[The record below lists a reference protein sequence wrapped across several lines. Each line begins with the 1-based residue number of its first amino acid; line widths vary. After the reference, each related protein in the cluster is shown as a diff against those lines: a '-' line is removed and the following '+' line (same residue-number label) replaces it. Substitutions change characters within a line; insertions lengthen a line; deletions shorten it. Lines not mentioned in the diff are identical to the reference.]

1 MRAMVLREQGG
12 LDKLTF
18 DSNFPDPEIGPAD
31 VLLRVRA
38 TSLNY
43 HDIFTR
49 RGMPGIKIPLP
60 VIMGLDV
67 AGEIVKVGPDVEG
80 WKVGDRV
87 QVDPLNRIEGGLM
100 GETMNGGLAE
110 LCKAR
115 AHQLMR
121 IPDNVSFE
129 QAASLPVAYGT
140 AHRMMTTNGQVTAG
154 EKVLILGASGGVG
167 VCCVQLAK
175 IAGAYVVACAGS
187 EEKGRRLKE
196 LGADEVI
203 LYTQEDFVHTV
214 RQRHGRPQRAGGGSS
229 VNGGVDVVVNFT
241 GGDTWVKSLRTLK
254 LGGRI
259 LTCGATAGYDP
270 PEDLRVI
277 WTFELQIRGSN
288 GWERDDLEK
297 LFALVSTGKLTALID
312 KSFPLQQAAEALRML
327 EDRTVF
333 GKVVV
338 TP

>member
-38 TSLNY
+38 TSL
-43 HDIFTR
+43 IFFSFFPR

-80 WKVGDRV
+80 WKIGDRV
-87 QVDPLNRIEGGLM
+87 LVDPLNRVEGGLM

-129 QAASLPVAYGT
+129 QAAALPVAYGT

-167 VCCVQLAK
+167 VCCMQLGQNAR
-175 IAGAYVVACAGS
+175 GHF
-187 EEKGRRLKE
+187 RRC
-196 LGADEVI
+196 
-203 LYTQEDFVHTV
+203 
-214 RQRHGRPQRAGGGSS
+214 GG
-229 VNGGVDVVVNFT
+229 
-241 GGDTWVKSLRTLK
+241 
-254 LGGRI
+254 
-259 LTCGATAGYDP
+259 P
-270 PEDLRVI
+270 
-277 WTFELQIRGSN
+277 
-288 GWERDDLEK
+288 
-297 LFALVSTGKLTALID
+297 
-312 KSFPLQQAAEALRML
+312 
-327 EDRTVF
+327 
-333 GKVVV
+333 
-338 TP
+338 